1 MKKIIIEVQEDTLD
15 QATGVLEDLG
25 LDVESA
31 VRMFL
36 KRVVKEQSVAFVLPS
51 ANAISVSQPV
61 VERVASQTTETV
73 KVDRGEMRKTL
84 AVKMFKER
92 GRYIDKNVTYSSKN
106 RTTYN
111 YWSNPNFAV
120 LEEDWTLILNDWV
133 NQKLYLFRIPRHS
146 IPASE
151 LVGRNDQPDLIDIQI
166 LEDNPNFV
174 DRRSG
179 FSFKIFLV
187 DEIQY

>member
-36 KRVVKEQSVAFVLPS
+36 KRLVKEQSLAFVLPS
-51 ANAISVSQPV
+51 ASNIKSSQPIVEPV
-61 VERVASQTTETV
+61 VPKAEMS
-73 KVDRGEMRKTL
+73 KVNRGEMRKSL
-84 AVKMFKER
+84 AIKLFRER
-92 GRYIDKNVTYSSKN
+92 GKFIDRNVTYSSKN

-111 YWSNPNFAV
+111 YWSNPNFSA
-120 LEEDWTLILNDWV
+120 LNEDWTLILNDWV
-133 NQKLYLFRIPRHS
+133 NHKLYLFRIPSNS
-146 IPASE
+146 IHASQ

-174 DRRSG
+174 DRRSD
-179 FSFKIFLV
+179 FSFKNFLV

>member
-51 ANAISVSQPV
+51 VNAISVSRPV

-111 YWSNPNFAV
+111 YWSNPNFSV
-120 LEEDWTLILNDWV
+120 LEEDWALILNDWV
-133 NQKLYLFRIPRHS
+133 NHKLYLFRIPRHS
-146 IPASE
+146 ISASE

-179 FSFKIFLV
+179 FSFKTFLV

>member
-1 MKKIIIEVQEDTLD
+1 MKKIVIEVQEDTLD

-36 KRVVKEQSVAFVLPS
+36 KRVVKDQSVAFVLPN
-51 ANAISVSQPV
+51 ANAVRVSKSV
-61 VERVASQTTETV
+61 VERVAPQTTETV

-111 YWSNPNFAV
+111 YWSNPNFSV

-133 NQKLYLFRIPRHS
+133 NQKLYLFRIPRNS
-146 IPASE
+146 ISASE

-174 DRRSG
+174 DRRSD
-179 FSFKIFLV
+179 FSFRQFLV
-187 DEIQY
+187 DEINY

>member
-51 ANAISVSQPV
+51 VNAVGVSKPV
-61 VERVASQTTETV
+61 VERVASQTTEAV
-73 KVDRGEMRKTL
+73 KVDRGDMRKTL
-84 AVKMFKER
+84 AIKMFKER

-111 YWSNPNFAV
+111 YWSNPNFAF
-120 LEEDWTLILNDWV
+120 LNKDWTLILNDWV
-133 NQKLYLFRIPRHS
+133 NHKLYLFRVPRNS
-146 IPASE
+146 ISDSE
-151 LVGRNDQPDLIDIQI
+151 LIGRNDQPDLIDIQI
-166 LEDNPNFV
+166 QDDNPNFV
-174 DRRSG
+174 DIRSG
-179 FSFKIFLV
+179 FSFRQFLV
-187 DEIQY
+187 DQIDY